1 MSLLVAVGALL
12 QAWGNRGLELEP
24 PAPVAPMVVLPTGQ
38 ALAAVLERS
47 DMVWSWNES
56 EPASLPELWTEAPFI
71 GNGMVGAYFMVNK
84 LSTVLTI
91 EVSRADYWDVRLPGT
106 KYYTNRTYLDTP
118 RLPGGYLSLTATKG
132 SKISAGMARVHLF
145 NASVTMSLELT
156 AADGKVTTITL
167 SACALANR
175 PSDLLFEG
183 SALNPSYGLVLS
195 YTPRPANGNR
205 GVDPTPNPDATC
217 TNGSI
222 GAEVVCKQDLLAGGG
237 FAHARKLICS
247 NASNLQWRDKGHK
260 DGVDSCALLISL
272 TNSVPAGVRSNQ
284 TASAL
289 AVAALLA
296 AENVGVP
303 ALKTAHC
310 RWWAE
315 DFWPRSFLSV
325 PDAVVESFYL
335 IQLYKVGSAT
345 RCDNAENCWAMDLAM

>member
-12 QAWGNRGLELEP
+12 QVWGNQGIELES
-24 PAPVAPMVVLPTGQ
+24 PAPVAPTVVLPTGEV
-38 ALAAVLERS
+38 LAAALERS
-47 DMVWSWNES
+47 DMVWSWNGS
-56 EPASLPELWTEAPFI
+56 EPASLPELWTEAPFV

-84 LSTVLTI
+84 LGTALTI

-118 RLPGGYLSLTATKG
+118 RLPGGYLSLTTDEG
-132 SKISAGMARVHLF
+132 SKISAGVARVHLF

-156 AADGKVTTITL
+156 TAGGKVTTLTL
-167 SACALANR
+167 SACALATR

-183 SALNPSYGLVLS
+183 SALDPHAGLALS

-217 TNGSI
+217 SAGGRD

-247 NASNLQWRDKGHK
+247 NASNLQQQQQQQQH
-260 DGVDSCALLISL
+260 CALLISL
-272 TNSVPAGVRSNQ
+272 TNSVPAGVRSNE

-289 AVAALLA
+289 AIAALFA

-325 PDAVVESFYL
+325 PDAVIESFYL

-345 RCDNAENCWAMDLAM
+345 RCDTAENCWAMDLAM